1 MCRISQ
7 ELVDLIIDLIAGLDN
22 TDWRLDALHACTLV
36 SSAWLQRARTHI
48 FHRIYLRMDSEPALE
63 AYLEDPEADFRIF
76 WLSPAP
82 PNYVAFLS
90 LFRRSPRKPSVK
102 ELVVT
107 GLTVK
112 TRVPFVEAM
121 SCMAKVH
128 SITFGGGSPSDSP
141 PFLGG
146 AWYYPHLKRVR
157 FLRLQAISIPSLC
170 TLSLLLNSMPMLD
183 SLTVVWPVTIENPVS
198 SSSRKNLTLVTTSVR
213 LLDISSCP
221 PPWDHLLLNLFS
233 LIKLKVLLISP
244 TLVPDDALAV
254 QFAPLDVLEIDHTHR
269 HVLKLPPSF
278 RMALPFYVV
287 PTVVLRL
294 TCDAQLNVY
303 IQALEDAVRAGL
315 RVDLPV
321 MRKLHVHVFS
331 EDESG
336 HHVWERLDS
345 VLGDMVELGF
355 DRLVIFC
362 PTNAGEVVKKAMT
375 RLGKMLILDVIAQM
389 PI

>member
-36 SSAWLQRARTHI
+36 SRAWLPRARKHI
-48 FHRIYLRMDSEPALE
+48 FHRVYLRMDSEPAFE
-63 AYLEDPEADFRIF
+63 AYLEDDFRLF

-82 PNYVAFLS
+82 PNYMAFLS

-121 SCMAKVH
+121 SCMARVD

-141 PFLGG
+141 LLGG

-157 FLRLQAISIPSLC
+157 YLRLQAISMPSLC

-183 SLTVVWPVTIENPVS
+183 SLTVVWPVTIGTAVLPS
-198 SSSRKNLTLVTTSVR
+198 SGENLTLVNTNLR
-213 LLDISSCP
+213 LLNISSFP
-221 PPWDHLLLNLFS
+221 PPLDHLLLHLFS
-233 LIKLKVLLISP
+233 LVKLKVLIISP
-244 TLVPDDALAV
+244 TLFPDNVAV
-254 QFAPLDVLEIDHTHR
+254 QFASLDVLEIDHTHR
-269 HVLKLPPSF
+269 HVLDLPPSF

-303 IQALEDAVRAGL
+303 IQALEDAMRAGL